1 MKVLLLI
8 NFLSF
13 FVFLV
18 IAQKDQNETSIGS
31 LCTKAKTEVNQELDT
46 LCDLLNKRLKINIF
60 SAHPLKNL
68 KNISRAKNV
77 SNLSFVCAANMRTNF
92 L

>member
-8 NFLSF
+8 HFLIF

-31 LCTKAKTEVNQELDT
+31 LCTKAKTDVNQELDT
-46 LCDLLNKRLKINIF
+46 LCDLLNKRFKTSIF
-60 SAHPLKNL
+60 SAHHSKT
-68 KNISRAKNV
+68 KRY
-77 SNLSFVCAANMRTNF
+77 
-92 L
+92 

>member
-60 SAHPLKNL
+60 SAHHSKTKKILIGQNMSPIYLL
-68 KNISRAKNV
+68 YI
-77 SNLSFVCAANMRTNF
+77 FAAS
-92 L
+92 